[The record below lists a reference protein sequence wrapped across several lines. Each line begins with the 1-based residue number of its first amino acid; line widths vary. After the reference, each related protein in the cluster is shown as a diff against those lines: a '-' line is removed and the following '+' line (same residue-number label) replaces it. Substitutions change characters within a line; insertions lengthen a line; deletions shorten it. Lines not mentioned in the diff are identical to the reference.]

1 MHLRRLCGG
10 GRGKAHCTCRR
21 TEGLGVGSRAVLVPA
36 DPVKEKEGAEAG
48 WGGVGFE
55 VGAVEE
61 LEGAESGCGGVGFE
75 VGAVEEM
82 VFAPV
87 EVAR

>member
-1 MHLRRLCGG
+1 
-10 GRGKAHCTCRR
+10 
-21 TEGLGVGSRAVLVPA
+21 
-36 DPVKEKEGAEAG
+36 VKEKEGAEAG

-61 LEGAESGCGGVGFE
+61 SEEGAESGCGGVGFE